1 MGALPAVR
9 AYSLLEASGQG
20 QAAIAYVRALV
31 NAGVAVHWTP
41 LDLADGVHL
50 RPLLPD
56 GLARVR
62 SLAEGDAAL
71 ADLEA
76 LLAAT
81 STPLE
86 PDVVFAHLPPEHWP
100 TVFLNGRR
108 NVGYVAWEADRVPAH
123 WLPVAA
129 MADAVAVP
137 CEMNVRAFAGCGRPV
152 HVVPHVRRHRWNES
166 SPAELDALRRGLG
179 LPDGAFVFY
188 TIGTWDLRKNMP
200 GLLEAFGRAFG
211 AGDPV
216 ALVVKAGPVGEG
228 PGPLHEP
235 AATAALA
242 QAAMADIVRKL
253 GRATARVCL
262 LPQSLTGREIDQ
274 LHEIG
279 DAYVSLS
286 HGEGWGLGAFDAAAR
301 GTPVLIPAWGGPADF
316 LGASGPHALPYAL
329 GPAPLWPPY
338 RPAFW
343 PHQRWAH
350 PDLDAACEAMR
361 HLVRDPA
368 AARAAA
374 FAAQDRIANR
384 YAEPVVARRL
394 LEVLRG

>member
-137 CEMNVRAFAGCGRPV
+137 C
-152 HVVPHVRRHRWNES
+152 
-166 SPAELDALRRGLG
+166 
-179 LPDGAFVFY
+179 
-188 TIGTWDLRKNMP
+188 
-200 GLLEAFGRAFG
+200 
-211 AGDPV
+211 
-216 ALVVKAGPVGEG
+216 
-228 PGPLHEP
+228 
-235 AATAALA
+235 
-242 QAAMADIVRKL
+242 
-253 GRATARVCL
+253 
-262 LPQSLTGREIDQ
+262 
-274 LHEIG
+274 
-279 DAYVSLS
+279 
-286 HGEGWGLGAFDAAAR
+286 
-301 GTPVLIPAWGGPADF
+301 
-316 LGASGPHALPYAL
+316 
-329 GPAPLWPPY
+329 
-338 RPAFW
+338 
-343 PHQRWAH
+343 
-350 PDLDAACEAMR
+350 
-361 HLVRDPA
+361 
-368 AARAAA
+368 
-374 FAAQDRIANR
+374 
-384 YAEPVVARRL
+384 
-394 LEVLRG
+394 